1 MLPQCGRGLHHRE
14 HISRPLDRC
23 PQSREGTAPHSR
35 LRLCCDLR
43 ELDRQVWLAD
53 TEEGKR
59 AHIPTPIADK
69 RLEDGL
75 SINIKRGN
83 VGYKQRTKHLTTAT
97 YLPKRKVVYQPCS
110 RLRVVR
116 QPLKVW
122 ERKWGHDRYR
132 QYVATALPMVLALLR
147 QSLLVVTTLTLFKNA
162 PITQLVEIVPRFSSC
177 VLMCRRFES
186 YWVSQCSFCVCSN
199 ALCFP

>member
-23 PQSREGTAPHSR
+23 PSVKRGDCATLTASPM
-35 LRLCCDLR
+35 LRFARIRPPSLTCSPYMWQYHLR
-43 ELDRQVWLAD
+43 SHKGVNVR
-53 TEEGKR
+53 TF
-59 AHIPTPIADK
+59 IPQFADK

-122 ERKWGHDRYR
+122 EWKWGYDRYR

-147 QSLLVVTTLTLFKNA
+147 QSLLVVTTLTLF
-162 PITQLVEIVPRFSSC
+162 
-177 VLMCRRFES
+177 
-186 YWVSQCSFCVCSN
+186 
-199 ALCFP
+199 